1 VDFSLEQ
8 LKEIIA
14 ALDQTDITEL
24 NLESGDLRLNI
35 RKSDKNVV
43 MATPP
48 PSLPS
53 GSIDLPVVSG
63 VASGSITPA
72 VVPSPNPLPT
82 NGVNAAIPSI
92 ADSAAKNLV
101 DITSPMVGTFY
112 RSPSPDDPAF
122 VEKGDQVRK
131 GQTICIIEAMKL
143 MNEIEAEVS
152 GRVVEILIENAQP
165 IEYGQVLIRI
175 DPS

>member
-35 RKSDKNVV
+35 RRSDKNMVL
-43 MATPP
+43 ATPP

-53 GSIDLPVVSG
+53 GSIDLPV
-63 VASGSITPA
+63 ALGSVIPA
-72 VVPSPNPLPT
+72 AAPSPNPLPT
-82 NGVNAAIPSI
+82 NGVNVAIPSI

-131 GQTICIIEAMKL
+131 GQAICIIEAMKL

-175 DPS
+175 DPA

>member
-1 VDFSLEQ
+1 MDFSLEQ

-53 GSIDLPVVSG
+53 GSIDLPV
-63 VASGSITPA
+63 ASGSVTPA
-72 VVPSPNPLPT
+72 AAPSPIPLPT
-82 NGVNAAIPSI
+82 NGVNIAIPSI